1 MLLFRHYLYRLPR
14 TEGYGSEREI
24 QLAIRRFRDFR
35 TRQTPKKKSG
45 AERVELLKEAGL
57 RVVAVS
63 FPLSFELFA

>member
-1 MLLFRHYLYRLPR
+1 M
-14 TEGYGSEREI
+14 
-24 QLAIRRFRDFR
+24 AISRFRDFR

-63 FPLSFELFA
+63 FPLSFELSARVEV